1 WLPRWGEE
9 ESNYRIPTSK
19 LIRAILQM
27 RLLRFDPSAA
37 FIPGKGLEP
46 AEVQALEPMLARLR
60 DEVVDIDLQ
69 MLEGKLPT
77 PTNKRPLGGGFYP
90 LPERLL
96 ADYEKDRR
104 GSELAR
110 ILAAGKR
117 IPTMLDRVVVLG
129 TGSPHA
135 GARAL
140 MDACCQPYWNE
151 LSRGE
156 RGSRPR
162 MYFEGNNLD
171 NDAVR
176 GLLRLLASQPS
187 ERSHWGEPGK
197 PDWGI
202 VVVDPSGDSLE
213 TTIALRPFLAALEAE
228 CNGDAAAVRERVI
241 AITRDGSQLFNFPK
255 ELGDPD
261 IFSVPEGVGER
272 FSVLSAAGLIPAA
285 ILGLNVV
292 ELLQGAAAMNQHFRE
307 ASPGENFVLQ
317 YAAMNYLMAAKH
329 GASMR
334 LLRVW
339 SRALE
344 SAGRWHE
351 QLVAESLGKSE
362 RAAVP
367 LTTLNAR
374 DFHARLQPPGHGRRD
389 RLVHN
394 LVVEAYRDDPLPIG
408 PRSSDCDGL
417 KEVADKTLPEVMQ
430 AAIAAANQSLR
441 DAGQPTT
448 TLALPRSDEASLG
461 LFFQMLMLATVIEAR
476 LFGVNPYAPPYPP
489 RPPR

>member
-1 WLPRWGEE
+1 
-9 ESNYRIPTSK
+9 
-19 LIRAILQM
+19 M

-37 FIPGKGLEP
+37 YIPGKGLEP
-46 AEVQALEPMLARLR
+46 AVVQALEPMLARLR

-77 PTNKRPLGGGFYP
+77 PTNKQPLGGAFYP

-96 ADYEKDRR
+96 TDYEKDRR

-110 ILAAGKR
+110 VLAAAKR

-129 TGSPHA
+129 VGSPHA

-176 GLLRLLASQPS
+176 GLLQLLTGQPS
-187 ERSHWGEPGK
+187 ELSHWGEPGK

-202 VVVDPSGDSLE
+202 VVVEPDGDSLE
-213 TTIALRPFLAALEAE
+213 TAIALRPFLAALEAD
-228 CNGDAAAVRERVI
+228 CQGDTAAVRQRVI
-241 AITRDGSQLFNFPK
+241 AITRDGSQLFNFAK
-255 ELGDPD
+255 ELGCPD

-292 ELLQGAAAMNQHFRE
+292 ELLQAAAAMNQHFRE
-307 ASPGENFVLQ
+307 ALPGENVVLQ
-317 YAAMNYLMAAKH
+317 YAAVNYLMATKH
-329 GASMR
+329 GASVR
-334 LLRVW
+334 LLSVW
-339 SRALE
+339 SKALE
-344 SAGRWHE
+344 SAGKWHE
-351 QLVAESLGKSE
+351 QLVAESLGRSE
-362 RAAVP
+362 RAAIP
-367 LTTLNAR
+367 LTTLYAR
-374 DFHARLQPPGHGRRD
+374 EAHARLQPPGHGCRD
-389 RLVHN
+389 KLVHH
-394 LVVEAYRDDPLPIG
+394 LVVESYRDDPLPIG
-408 PRSSDCDGL
+408 PRSSDCDRL
-417 KEVADKTLPEVMQ
+417 NEIADKTLPEVMQ
-430 AAIAAANQSLR
+430 AAIAATSQSLR
-441 DAGQPTT
+441 DEGRPTT

-461 LFFQMLMLATVIEAR
+461 QYFQMLMLATVIEAR
-476 LFGVNPYAPPYPP
+476 LFGLNPYAPPCPP
-489 RPPR
+489 RSPLPPR